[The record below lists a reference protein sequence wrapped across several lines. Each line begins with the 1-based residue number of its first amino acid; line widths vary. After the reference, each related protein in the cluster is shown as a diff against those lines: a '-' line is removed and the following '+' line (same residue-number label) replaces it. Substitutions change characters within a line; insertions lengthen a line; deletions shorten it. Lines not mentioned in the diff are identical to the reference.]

1 MTALRQRILL
11 ALGAPVVALG
21 CPREP
26 VLGAGTDASLP
37 SASTAS
43 SASSSTSVEE
53 ETGPVPDVGPTVVDT
68 GVVDT
73 GVVDSGTAD
82 AASAKKAA
90 KVTYTQYKPKVAP
103 PNYCPQTSTAQCM
116 SLDDAVYQSTFPN
129 VPATKPKV
137 CPPQLAEA
145 CPCHPAAPMGC
156 HGGVGP
162 PPMCSVALLGD
173 VTTAERKK
181 TKTDVCCYETQQV
194 CVPPWVGRALRA
206 EARDVIADVTVRD
219 DWAKGGPTDGLRSV
233 RFLRAAL
240 GEHAAI
246 ASFSLTA
253 LALLAHGAPAE
264 LVADTHRAALDEV
277 EHARLMFGL
286 AGQGLGPGALALPPL
301 RIPTAVEL
309 VTSTFRDACVQETI
323 GAVAVRAEA
332 EEETD
337 PAVRAALET
346 IADDEERH
354 AILAYRTL
362 AWALSV
368 SGEAGRAALRSELAA
383 LDSTAPLVT
392 ELVVPCAEAALSAGA
407 LASLS

>member
-1 MTALRQRILL
+1 M
-11 ALGAPVVALG
+11 
-21 CPREP
+21 
-26 VLGAGTDASLP
+26 
-37 SASTAS
+37 
-43 SASSSTSVEE
+43 
-53 ETGPVPDVGPTVVDT
+53 PDVGPTVVDA
-68 GVVDT
+68 GA
-73 GVVDSGTAD
+73 VDSGATD
-82 AASAKKAA
+82 AAPAKKAA
-90 KVTYTQYKPKVAP
+90 KVTYAQYKPKVAP

-129 VPATKPKV
+129 VPSTKPKA
-137 CPPQLAEA
+137 CPPQLPEP

-156 HGGVGP
+156 TGGTGP
-162 PPMCSVALLGD
+162 TPQCSVALLAD
-173 VTTAERKK
+173 VTSAERKK
-181 TKTDVCCYETQQV
+181 SKTDVCCYETQQV
-194 CVPPWVGRALRA
+194 CVPPWVGRALRL
-206 EARDVIADVTVRD
+206 EARNIIAEVTPRD
-219 DWAKGGPTDGLRSV
+219 DWAKGAPGVRARADGLRSV

-286 AGQGLGPGALALPPL
+286 AGQGLGPGALALPSL
-301 RIPTAVEL
+301 RIPSAVEL
-309 VTSTFRDACVQETI
+309 VTATFRDACVQETI

-337 PAVRAALET
+337 PTVRAALET
-346 IADDEERH
+346 IAADEERH

-368 SGEAGRAALRSELAA
+368 SGEAGRVALRSELAA
-383 LDSTAPLVT
+383 LDSTASLIA
-392 ELVVPCAEAALSAGA
+392 ELVVPCTEAALSAGA